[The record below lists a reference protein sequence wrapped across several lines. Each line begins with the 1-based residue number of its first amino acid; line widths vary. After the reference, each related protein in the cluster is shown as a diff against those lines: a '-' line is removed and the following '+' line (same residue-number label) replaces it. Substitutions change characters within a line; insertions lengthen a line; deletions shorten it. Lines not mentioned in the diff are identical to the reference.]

1 MRTDGSRRVAGPE
14 AADGRRSAVDEVD
27 EAILRV
33 LRRNAR
39 LSQEQIGHEINLS
52 RPAVHERMRRLE
64 ARGVIHGY
72 TVRVDWAALGLPF
85 AAFVAVKTEGRK
97 YTEVERAIL
106 DLEGR
111 DAEVEESHTLV
122 GEWCLLVKVRAAS
135 SPALQRLLDR
145 IREVPGVK
153 TTRTTIIL
161 SSRANDA

>member
-1 MRTDGSRRVAGPE
+1 MRTYGPRKTPGPVVT
-14 AADGRRSAVDEVD
+14 DGRRPTVDEFD
-27 EAILRV
+27 EAILRE

-39 LSQEQIGHEINLS
+39 LSQEQIGHEVNLS

-64 ARGVIHGY
+64 ERGVIHGY
-72 TVRVDWAALGLPF
+72 TARVDWRALGLPF
-85 AAFVAVKTEGRK
+85 AAFVSVKTEGRK

-122 GEWCLLVKVRAAS
+122 GEWCLLFKIRAAS
-135 SPALQRLLDR
+135 SPALQLMLDR

-153 TTRTTIIL
+153 TTRTTIVL
-161 SSRANDA
+161 SSREDEP